1 MVPGSRI
8 SDRIKRTQQVKELA
22 VLSLIYLL
30 QITNAEMLRRA
41 SGLLSRQHA
50 GSQST
55 SLVESYSLL
64 LANHVHPV
72 AMGVFGIWLTLMALL
87 LARVQTLPR
96 WSFDIPGIWF
106 CLRLALEFVTI
117 STLIFEKTTG
127 LSDVAGVVLGQIVVY
142 LPYFV
147 ITWGWLFHR
156 VDLIGQPE
164 PGQVVR
170 LVDANTDRGITSFD
184 YYHSAITTLI
194 DKGKPTIAGVGQR
207 GRMLVLA
214 YKVMVVGLYAV
225 AFARI
230 LQLTRSVF

>member
-1 MVPGSRI
+1 MVPGPSVPARAEPLA
-8 SDRIKRTQQVKELA
+8 QAKELA
-22 VLSLIYLL
+22 VLALIYLL

-41 SGLLSRQHA
+41 TGVLTRQHSGPEA
-50 GSQST
+50 T
-55 SLVESYSLL
+55 SLVKSYSLL

-87 LARVQTLPR
+87 LARGQTLPR

-156 VDLIGQPE
+156 VDLIGRPE

-194 DKGKPTIAGVGQR
+194 NKGKPTIAGVSRQ
-207 GRMLVLA
+207 GRVLVLA
-214 YKVMVVGLYAV
+214 YLVMVVGLYAV

-230 LQLTRSVF
+230 LQLTRTVF